1 MSLIFREAEH
11 GIFIAHSYQYS
22 KDLSTFLVE
31 VDPDSWRR
39 AGLDTASEDDSRRY
53 CAEVFREDLGAN
65 ELLGNRS
72 LWFEANIVRNERW
85 SHENIVLLGD
95 ALRTVHFSLGS
106 GTRMAMQD
114 AIALHQGLLQHPGDA
129 RAAFAVFEAQRR
141 PASSSFQAAAAA
153 WTGTRT
159 WPTRCTW
166 TRSTS
171 PTTTCAAPARSATT
185 TCASATRP
193 SLRPTRRGTR

>member
-1 MSLIFREAEH
+1 MSLIFREAD

-39 AGLDTASEDDSRRY
+39 AGWTRPADDSRRY

-72 LWFEANIVRNERW
+72 LWFEANIVRNECW
-85 SHENIVLLGD
+85 SHQNIVLLGD
-95 ALRTVHFSLGS
+95 ALRTVHFSWARAPL
-106 GTRMAMQD
+106 AMQD

-141 PASSSFQAAAAA
+141 PALVQLP
-153 WTGTRT
+153 GRRR
-159 WPTRCTW
+159 WPGLVRNV
-166 TRSTS
+166 
-171 PTTTCAAPARSATT
+171 
-185 TCASATRP
+185 
-193 SLRPTRRGTR
+193 